1 MSTSGISYYQLT
13 RDQLLTA
20 SIRKL
25 GVLAEGQTPSAQNL
39 SDAALALN
47 STIAEFRSVGMP
59 LWARYEY
66 TFTPTTSSYTIGVG
80 YTLNTPAPIK
90 LLQAVLTAS
99 NNSRIDMEVMA
110 RDDFLILPNSSPGSP
125 LKINYRP
132 GINTGTISLWPV
144 PDSTNT
150 STVTLVYQRP
160 FEYFTTG
167 TETLDFP
174 EEWYNA
180 IIYKVAVLI
189 APEWGIPTQD
199 RQMLMSEAKQYKDS
213 ALEVG
218 LEDGSFF
225 FAPDRMR

>member
-25 GVLAEGQTPSAQNL
+25 GVLAEGQSPTAQNIA
-39 SDAALALN
+39 DATIALN
-47 STIAEFRSVGMP
+47 STIAEFRSIGMP
-59 LWARYEY
+59 LWARAEY
-66 TFTPTTSSYTIGVG
+66 TFTPTTGTYTIGVG
-80 YTLNTPAPIK
+80 YTLATPAPIK

-99 NNSRIDMEVMA
+99 SNSKIDMEVMA
-110 RDDFLILPNSSPGSP
+110 RDDFLILPGSSTGSP

-132 GINTGTISLWPV
+132 GINTGTISLWPT

-160 FEYFTTG
+160 FEYFTSG

-189 APEWGIPTQD
+189 APEWQIPTQD

-218 LEDGSFF
+218 QEDGSFY